1 MPLTETPMSIS
12 ARHILTIL
20 AVADLHRA
28 IAFYDRAF
36 AWTAAVD
43 VPVYREYLL
52 PGGMRLGLYQREGF
66 ARNTG
71 ALPTVTPAGAITA
84 TELYLRVD
92 DLPAAVDALE
102 AAGARLLSPAAPR
115 DWGDEAAY
123 FADPDGNVLVV
134 ARPVGT

>member
-1 MPLTETPMSIS
+1 MPPIETPMSIP

-20 AVADLHRA
+20 AVVDLPRA
-28 IAFYDRAF
+28 RDFYDRAF
-36 AWTAAVD
+36 AWPVDVD

-71 ALPTVTPAGAITA
+71 ALPTATPAGALTA

-92 DLPAAVDALE
+92 DLPAAVEALA

-123 FADPDGNVLVV
+123 FADPEGNVLVV
-134 ARPVGT
+134 ARPAGT